1 MYDFPLP
8 ILVKDFPDFKL
19 LLIEVKGIAKEL
31 RHRARGWM
39 ANISVLP
46 NQFFAFEQ
54 RISSL

>member
-1 MYDFPLP
+1 MYDFLLA

-19 LLIEVKGIAKEL
+19 LLMEAKGIAKKL
-31 RHRARGWM
+31 RHRVRGWM